1 MARIV
6 VMDDEEGV
14 RHVLARALELQGHEV
29 LEFEDARPALD
40 EVNFKAVDLVVTD
53 LQMPTTGDQVIR
65 ELKERGVDVP
75 VMVLSG
81 HLDNEKADALRAL
94 GVRRVMS
101 KPFDLF
107 GLLEA
112 VEECL

>member
-14 RHVLARALELQGHEV
+14 RRVLTRALEIQGHEV
-29 LEFEDARPALD
+29 LAFEDARPALD
-40 EVNFKAVDLVVTD
+40 AVDFKAVDLVVTD
-53 LQMPTTGDQVIR
+53 LQMPTTGDRAIR
-65 ELKERGVDVP
+65 ELKDRGVAVP

-81 HLDNEKADALRAL
+81 RLDNGKADELMAL
-94 GVRRVMS
+94 GVQWVMR
-101 KPFDLF
+101 KPIDLF

-112 VEECL
+112 VEACI